1 MPISDRL
8 KSIREALALPRW
20 EAPKANH
27 ADPFAPA
34 TLRQAPMKSTVPI
47 PDFRAIP
54 RDEMEI
60 VKAIGHRARDIL
72 SHMQATGANIVAPP
86 WAMCA
91 CDVAVAHLSRPLR
104 LADFLRSDDLAFLN
118 AYMFIASRINRLT
131 FQIDGLQNH
140 PYAKRGALR

>member
-20 EAPKANH
+20 EAPKSNH

-34 TLRQAPMKSTVPI
+34 ALRQAPAKSAVPI
-47 PDFRAIP
+47 PDFRSIP

-60 VKAIGHRARDIL
+60 VKAIGHRAHAML
-72 SHMQATGANIVAPP
+72 ANMQATGANIVTPP

-91 CDVAVAHLSRPLR
+91 CDVAVAHLQRPLR
-104 LADFLRSDDLAFLN
+104 LDKFLQADDLAFLN

>member
-1 MPISDRL
+1 MPIIDRL
-8 KSIREALALPRW
+8 KAIREALALPRW
-20 EAPKANH
+20 KAPKDNH

-34 TLRQAPMKSTVPI
+34 TLRQAPAKSAVPI
-47 PDFRAIP
+47 PDFRSIP

-60 VKAIGHRARDIL
+60 IKAIGHRAHDIL

-91 CDVAVAHLSRPLR
+91 CDVAVAHLARPLR
-104 LADFLRSDDLAFLN
+104 LGDFLRADDLSFLN
-118 AYMFIASRINRLT
+118 AYMYIASRINRLT

-140 PYAKRGALR
+140 HYAKRGVLR